1 MNNIIK
7 KRLNANFK
15 RSMHYLTLVFNDF
28 FILALIFLFGA
39 LMFWYAQ
46 NIKKWPHNLW
56 FYKPLIALIW
66 TVVLGIGNFATL
78 FKRADEQFLFN
89 EDDQLKEYFKPLYR
103 HSLILPVI
111 LIVLVSG
118 LLFPFA
124 TLRAGVSVLALILIA
139 IGLVF
144 AKDVQFHLVAR
155 SFYFNNKEYY
165 NYWMFLL
172 VNYIFILLSIQLNY
186 LSWLY
191 LAVTLIVWEILP
203 HLEQGKAF
211 NWYKAIDYEERR
223 QDLVNSFYSMFTD
236 VPEKKIK
243 IRRRKYF
250 DFFITKKNQT
260 PNTFLYQRVLLRDP
274 EYSNLLLRM
283 MIFSVLLSWAL
294 QDYIWAGAIGAL
306 IIFLTLYQ
314 LIPLGIVYEHNVM
327 YHVQPI
333 PMAKRGQALA
343 RVLQKGMLI
352 EWIVI
357 SAGMIVFSP
366 QKILAIGMSIGLLI
380 FTFALLYGY
389 LPLRIEKLFKKV
401 RY

>member
-1 MNNIIK
+1 MNDIVK
-7 KRLNANFK
+7 KRLNTNFK

-46 NIKKWPHNLW
+46 NIKKWPHDLW

-78 FKRADEQFLFN
+78 FKEADEQFLFN
-89 EDDQLKEYFKPLYR
+89 EDDQIKEYFKPLYR
-103 HSLILPVI
+103 HSLILPII

-124 TLRAGVSVLALILIA
+124 TLSASVPVIALVLNT
-139 IGLVF
+139 IGLII

-155 SFYFNNKEYY
+155 SFYFNDREYY
-165 NYWMFLL
+165 NYWIFLL
-172 VNYIFILLSIQLNY
+172 VNYIFLLLSIELPYLN
-186 LSWLY
+186 WLY
-191 LAVTLIVWEILP
+191 FILAVLGIIAVPYLK
-203 HLEQGKAF
+203 QGKAF

-223 QDLVNSFYSMFTD
+223 QDLVNNFYSMFTD
-236 VPEKKIK
+236 VPEKKVK

-250 DFFITKKNQT
+250 DIFITKKNQT

-274 EYSNLLLRM
+274 EYSNLVLRM
-283 MIFSVLLSWAL
+283 IIFSILLSWAL

-333 PMAKRGQALA
+333 SMEKRGRALA

-352 EWIVI
+352 EWIAI
-357 SAGMIVFSP
+357 SAGMIIFSP
-366 QKILAIGMSIGLLI
+366 QKLFAFGMSIGLLI